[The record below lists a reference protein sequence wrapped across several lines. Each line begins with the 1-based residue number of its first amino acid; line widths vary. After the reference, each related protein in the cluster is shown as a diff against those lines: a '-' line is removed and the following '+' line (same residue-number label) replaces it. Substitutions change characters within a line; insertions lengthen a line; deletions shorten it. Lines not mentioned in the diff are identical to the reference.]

1 MGNLWHDVLN
11 EETVIYAKFG
21 KDLFN
26 TSKVISCKTKWP
38 RFFGPAKVKPTYF
51 FAGDANCNVM

>member
-26 TSKVISCKTKWP
+26 TSKVIGCKTKWP

-51 FAGDANCNVM
+51 FCW